1 MLLKEFEKAIEA
13 FTKAI
18 EASPEPNHVLYS
30 NRSGS
35 YASLKDF
42 NNALKD
48 AQECVKIN
56 PSWAKGYNRIAG
68 AEFGLG
74 NFDEAKS
81 IMKNVWSWI
90 QTMPWL
96 KKV

>member
-1 MLLKEFEKAIEA
+1 LRSASVP

-18 EASPEPNHVLYS
+18 QLDYNNHVLYS

-48 AQECVKIN
+48 AEKTTELK
-56 PSWAKGYNRIAG
+56 PDWPKGWTRKAVALHG
-68 AEFGLG
+68 KGDLG
-74 NFDEAKS
+74 KFLHIKLTLSFTNTA
-81 IMKNVWSWI
+81 
-90 QTMPWL
+90 
-96 KKV
+96 